1 MKITEFY
8 LKNTGPCT
16 PFNSG
21 PVKQIFSFEDLAH
34 YVACYSSSMP
44 FQIEIKRIDYTVD
57 KNRYIAGARSTLG
70 QNRILNGHPIIDKKT
85 SNLGKF
91 YVGNKLICL
100 ADIINFL
107 TEQYGSGLG
116 IEADGKS
123 YAAVLDKIQ
132 TIMTPNGQTRL
143 AQWHYLRLWDDVFV
157 DKNLNG
163 LWPMKI
169 DHMPNCLQSL
179 KNMMEIAGRQSK

>member
-1 MKITEFY
+1 MKKVVEFY

-21 PVKQIFSFEDLAH
+21 PVKQILSFEDLAH
-34 YVACYSSSMP
+34 YVACYSSAMP
-44 FQIEIKRIDYTVD
+44 FKIEIKRIDYIVD
-57 KNRYIAGARSTLG
+57 ENQYITGTRNTLG
-70 QNRILNGHPIIDKKT
+70 QNHTLNGHPIINKKM
-85 SNLGKF
+85 SNIAKF
-91 YVGNKLICL
+91 YVGDKLIFP

-116 IEADGKS
+116 IDAGARND
-123 YAAVLDKIQ
+123 AAMLDKIQ

-143 AQWHYLRLWDDVFV
+143 AQWHYLTLWDDVFV

-163 LWPMKI
+163 LWPMKT
-169 DHMPNCLQSL
+169 DQLQGGLQSI
-179 KNMMEIAGRQSK
+179 KNMMEIVKHR

>member
-1 MKITEFY
+1 MTEVAEFY

-21 PVKQIFSFEDLAH
+21 PVKQIESFEDLAH

-44 FQIEIKRIDYTVD
+44 FKIEIKRIDYIVD
-57 KNRYIAGARSTLG
+57 ENQYIASGRNTLG

-91 YVGNKLICL
+91 YVGNKLIYPT
-100 ADIINFL
+100 DIISIL

-116 IEADGKS
+116 IDAGAKKD
-123 YAAVLDKIQ
+123 AAMLDKIQ
-132 TIMTPNGQTRL
+132 TIMSPNGQTRL
-143 AQWHYLRLWDDVFV
+143 AQWHYLTLYDTFV
-157 DKNLNG
+157 DHSLNQI
-163 LWPMKI
+163 WPVATGK
-169 DHMPNCLQSL
+169 PPVALVKLFGN
-179 KNMMEIAGRQSK
+179 KTK

>member
-21 PVKQIFSFEDLAH
+21 PFKRIEYFEDLAN

-44 FQIEIKRIDYTVD
+44 FKIEIKRIDYIVD
-57 KNRYIAGARSTLG
+57 ENRYVAGARNTLG

-179 KNMMEIAGRQSK
+179 KNMIEIVGRQSR